1 MRSRRSYVGNGSSA
15 AARSLGEVREA
26 GAARRGRHV
35 AEDSRGAARR
45 VLSKTLEAASTLTS
59 FAERGR
65 VVPELGDP
73 AIREVFVYSHR
84 LLYEI
89 RNDTVAVIGFVHGSR
104 YFDDWWRRSSLDTP
118 LPPLTE

>member
-1 MRSRRSYVGNGSSA
+1 MAPRRRHVVWAKSA
-15 AARSLGEVREA
+15 RQALHDAVA
-26 GAARRGRHV
+26 HV

-73 AIREVFVYSHR
+73 AIREVFVYSYR

-89 RNDTVAVIGFVHGSR
+89 RNDTVAVIGFVHGAR
-104 YFDDWWRRSSLDTP
+104 DFDDWWRRSSLDTP